1 MFRITKVPVNREY
14 IFSRFWVL
22 YFLLA
27 ILGFINNRILNLN
40 TGTLP
45 GAVFDAASYLVLLI
59 SCLAIEKRFVF
70 FRESA
75 YLYLKAS
82 YLYFMITILF
92 LYVLSLFTSS
102 IAGFPL
108 RYFQYFAPLVDNLH
122 QTAMILTPM
131 PFVGIYLIGKERGR
145 AMRTLIIIL
154 IFMSLI
160 MIDDTGSFKAKLGVV
175 VGFIGYL
182 LTIAVGNRSQRSKT
196 IITMFIGV
204 FVVGFV
210 INIDMKE
217 IFQTFFDKND
227 LYGGRAYL
235 YSYAVVL
242 IKESW
247 LLGRGFGGHIFLF
260 DKYYDAHQTLLTVF
274 MQTGFIG
281 AVFFLRLFYKILKKS
296 FRHSAPIT
304 GAVLSVVVYTSGG
317 DVMRRLPIWFVLILL
332 YYAVCQ
338 IQPDSKEKQSIYEA

>member
-1 MFRITKVPVNREY
+1 VPVNREY
-14 IFSRFWVL
+14 VFSRFWAL

-27 ILGFINNRILNLN
+27 ILGFVNNKILNLD
-40 TGTLP
+40 TGTLN
-45 GAVFDAASYLVLLI
+45 GAVFDAASYLVLFI
-59 SCLAIEKRFVF
+59 SCLAIEKRFIY

-82 YLYFMITILF
+82 YIYFMITIFF
-92 LYVLSLFTSS
+92 LYVLSLITSS

-108 RYFQYFAPLVDNLH
+108 RYYQYFAPLVDNLH

-131 PFVGIYLIGKERGR
+131 PFVGIYLIGKERSR
-145 AMRTLIIIL
+145 AMRALIIIL
-154 IFMSLI
+154 IFVSLI

-175 VGFIGYL
+175 VGSVGYL
-182 LTIAVGNRSQRSKT
+182 LTIAVGNMSRRSKT
-196 IITMFIGV
+196 IMSMFVG
-204 FVVGFV
+204 FLVVGFV
-210 INIDMKE
+210 INIDLKG
-217 IFQTFFDKND
+217 ILQTIFDKND

-332 YYAVCQ
+332 YYAACQ
-338 IQPDSKEKQSIYEA
+338 IQADSKEKQSAYEA